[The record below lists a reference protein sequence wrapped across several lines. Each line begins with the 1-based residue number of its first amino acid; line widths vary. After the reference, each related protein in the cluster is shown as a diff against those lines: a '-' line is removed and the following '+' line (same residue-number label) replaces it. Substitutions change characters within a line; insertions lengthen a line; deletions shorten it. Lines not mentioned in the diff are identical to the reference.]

1 MKLNAGGLS
10 SLVIGREKEIQTLK
24 AYIGFSQ
31 HTVITAPRRYGKT
44 TLANKVLDELKDEY
58 LIVKLDIFEAT
69 SIEEVCDIYLN
80 AIYRSIGI
88 TNFLHNVRESIFN
101 LLDKF
106 TLSYETEGIKIGYE
120 ITKESEINKKIE
132 KTFNF
137 ANTFAKLFSKKM
149 IVFIDEFG
157 DIEKFGKDF
166 IKKLRSYMQ
175 THENVVYLFAGSQTS
190 VINDIFLNK
199 ENAFFNFASLMN
211 IDVLEYES
219 TYQFVKELK
228 IEEKSLS
235 GNAIDKLYKVTKFH
249 PFYLVKTIQEAYIK
263 ALLNDSDTIEEDQ
276 VNQAVE
282 KILDDNNAYFESI
295 WQRINH
301 KKYKGAIFKAYCV
314 GDEEIKK
321 LQMNS
326 SYKSQLTKE
335 LRSESLLSS
344 DNIATDPFLCLWLDK
359 DNF

>member
-10 SLVIGREKEIQTLK
+10 SLVIGREKEIETLR

-44 TLANKVLDELKDEY
+44 TLANKVLDELKDDY
-58 LIVKLDIFEAT
+58 LIVKLDMFEAT

-80 AIYRSIGI
+80 AIYKSIGI
-88 TNFLHNVRESIFN
+88 TNFLYNAKESIFN

-120 ITKESEINKKIE
+120 ITKEQELSKKIE

-157 DIEKFGKDF
+157 DVEKFGQDF

-175 THENVVYLFAGSQTS
+175 THENVVYIFAGSQTS
-190 VINDIFLNK
+190 IINDIFLNK

-211 IDVLEYES
+211 IDVLEYEL
-219 TYQFVKELK
+219 TYKFIQGLK
-228 IEEKSLS
+228 IDSKVFSTQ
-235 GNAIDKLYKVTKFH
+235 AIDYLYKITKFH
-249 PFYLVKTIQEAYIK
+249 PFYLVKTIQEAYIR
-263 ALLNDSDTIEEDQ
+263 ALFTQSNIIEQTHIEE
-276 VNQAVE
+276 AVQ
-282 KILDDNNAYFESI
+282 KICEDNNAYFESI

-301 KKYKGAIFKAYCV
+301 KKYKGAIFKTYCFE
-314 GDEEIKK
+314 DNEIKN
-321 LQMNS
+321 LTMNS

-335 LRSESLLSS
+335 LRLESFLST
-344 DNIATDPFLCLWLDK
+344 DNIPTDPFLCLWLRK
-359 DNF
+359 

>member
-44 TLANKVLDELKDEY
+44 TLANKVLDELKDQY

-80 AIYRSIGI
+80 AIYKSIGI
-88 TNFLHNVRESIFN
+88 TNFLHNAKESIFN
-101 LLDKF
+101 LLNKF
-106 TLSYETEGIKIGYE
+106 TLSYEVEGIKIGYE
-120 ITKESEINKKIE
+120 ISKESDLNKKIE
-132 KTFNF
+132 KTFSF
-137 ANTFAKLFSKKM
+137 ANSFAKLFSKKM

-175 THENVVYLFAGSQTS
+175 THESVVYLFAGSQTS

-219 TYQFVKELK
+219 SNRFLKELK
-228 IEEKSLS
+228 VEEKALS
-235 GNAIDKLYKVTKFH
+235 ENAIKRVYEVTKFH
-249 PFYLVKTIQEAYIK
+249 PFYLVKTIQEGYIK
-263 ALLNDSDTIEEDQ
+263 ALFSSSKIIEKEHI
-276 VNQAVE
+276 NQAVE

-295 WQRINH
+295 WQQINH
-301 KKYKGAIFKAYCV
+301 KKYKGAIFKAYCSK
-314 GDEEIKK
+314 DMEIKN
-321 LQMNS
+321 LQMSS

-335 LRSESLLSS
+335 LRSESLLSN
-344 DNIATDPFLCLWLDK
+344 DNKPTDPYLSIWL
-359 DNF
+359 NG